1 MLELLFETFKTK
13 GLFIKSSACLSS
25 YLFSKESSLIIDVGG
40 HNTFV
45 TPVHDGF
52 QIENKGKHF
61 QFGGEDL
68 TFSLDSFLMNKS
80 PELFDFS
87 FFRRNRVKGTVLENF
102 SRLEIMRDIKHST
115 FKVPINGIQK
125 QEFNP
130 IVDNLIYELPD
141 KRNLV
146 LAKESFSIP
155 DQLFGTE
162 SFPGVH
168 KIIQQVIQNLNP
180 DYKSSV
186 MSNIIITGG
195 ATSTK
200 GFIERLQREIYDQLC
215 NYKSKFFYLNRQID
229 RRISSWLNGSVIGSM
244 DNFDDLLMT
253 AKEYEEHGLSLIDRK
268 C

>member
-1 MLELLFETFKTK
+1 MLELLFEKFHCE

-25 YLFSKESSLIIDVGG
+25 YLFSKESSLIIDIGG

-52 QIENKGKHF
+52 QINEKVKHF
-61 QFGGEDL
+61 KFGGENL
-68 TFSLDSFLMNKS
+68 TFSLDSFLMNKK

-87 FFRRNRVKGTVLENF
+87 FFRRNKIKGTPLENF
-102 SRLEIMRDIKHST
+102 SRLELIRDIKHST
-115 FKVPINGIQK
+115 FKVPINGISK
-125 QEFNP
+125 QDFNP

-141 KRNLV
+141 KRNII
-146 LAKESFSIP
+146 LAKESFSIA
-155 DQLFGTE
+155 DELFGSNE
-162 SFPGVH
+162 FPGIH
-168 KIIQQVIQNLNP
+168 KIVQQVIQNLNP
-180 DYKSSV
+180 DYKSAV

-244 DNFDDLLMT
+244 ENFDEFLMT
-253 AKEYEEHGLSLIDRK
+253 SKEYQEHGLSLIDRK